1 MKMLHSLL
9 MLVTA
14 AIAIGSCSKPEVIPS
29 SNEEKLEEKQEESM
43 PTPDPETSEGK
54 TLVIYYSYTGNTRE
68 IVADLKKQVNCDVV
82 EVIPE
87 GKYDYNANNYKIGA
101 DQINAINANP
111 DKESSYPAIKE
122 TKIDVEQYATI
133 IIATPLWHARMASNM
148 QTLLFQYG
156 KQMSGKKIGLIVSS
170 HSSSISGVESDAKR
184 LVPSGK
190 FTKSLWINANNHSS
204 RESLVKKWLSENG
217 IK

>member
-1 MKMLHSLL
+1 MIA
-9 MLVTA
+9 TA
-14 AIAIGSCSKPEVIPS
+14 AITIGSCSVPEVVPS
-29 SNEEKLEEKQEESM
+29 LNEKKQEETKEEESK
-43 PTPDPETSEGK
+43 PDSGPETSEGK

-68 IVADLKKQVNCDVV
+68 IVADLKKQISCDVV

-122 TKIDVEQYATI
+122 TKIDMEQYGTI
-133 IIATPLWHARMASNM
+133 IIATPLWHARMASNT

-170 HSSSISGVESDAKR
+170 HSSGISGVESDAKR
-184 LVPSGK
+184 LVPEGK

-204 RESLVKKWLSENG
+204 RASLVSKWLSENG